1 MKKERADV
9 ISPKIKIPGQYS
21 GKNAS
26 EETVTAW
33 PPVSFGIPNAVLR
46 SALFGI
52 QRERT
57 GLGLIDDMILV
68 YSGNIIRYTGPCL
81 NQDDSLVWQIII
93 RAARQSLTP
102 MGGLVQLSTNEIL
115 NALERTDGGANFS
128 WLKSCMERLTKAYI
142 SIETESEET
151 RSHLLIGYK
160 VDKKTKKISVGISS
174 LLYPLFAS
182 DLTDVD
188 VLRKTKLKSQLT
200 RWLHDFYSSHS
211 EPYNYSVDKIKE
223 LSRSNKQTSKFKKMI
238 EESIEEL
245 KNSTPPLFAENSHL
259 NKDTNLLHIY
269 KATNSP
275 GVPPVKKENNKTE
288 VIKQVEK
295 KERNSSD
302 INKIMKSRLM
312 TREEVLALQDSS
324 FYEYL
329 ENV

>member
-9 ISPKIKIPGQYS
+9 IAPKIKIHGQYS

-26 EETVTAW
+26 EENITAW

-57 GLGLIDDMILV
+57 GVGLIDDMILV

-115 NALERTDGGANFS
+115 NSLERTDGGANFA

-142 SIETESEET
+142 SIETEVEET

-182 DLTDVD
+182 DLTDAD

-245 KNSTPPLFAENSHL
+245 KQSTPPLFSEKSHL
-259 NKDTNLLHIY
+259 NKETNLLHIY

-275 GVPPVKKENNKTE
+275 GVPPVKKDTKHNEILN
-288 VIKQVEK
+288 K
-295 KERNSSD
+295 KERTSSD

-312 TREEVLALQDSS
+312 TREEVLELQDSS
-324 FYEYL
+324 FYNYL

>member
-1 MKKERADV
+1 MKKERNDV
-9 ISPKIKIPGQYS
+9 IAPKIKVPALYS

-52 QRERT
+52 QRERS
-57 GLGLIDDMILV
+57 GIGLIDDMILV

-93 RAARQSLTP
+93 RAARQSMTP

-115 NALERTDGGANFS
+115 NALERTDGGANFT

-211 EPYNYSVDKIKE
+211 EPYNYSVEKIKE
-223 LSRSNKQTSKFKKMI
+223 LSRSTKQTSKFKKMI

-245 KNSTPPLFAENSHL
+245 KECVPPLFAKSSYL

-275 GVPPVKKENNKTE
+275 GVPPVKKDVAQKKE
-288 VIKQVEK
+288 KQK
-295 KERNSSD
+295 KERTAD
-302 INKIMKSRLM
+302 EIKEIMKSRFM
-312 TREEVLALQDSS
+312 THEEVLNLSESS
-324 FYEYL
+324 FEEYL
-329 ENV
+329 QNP

>member
-1 MKKERADV
+1 MKKERNDV
-9 ISPKIKIPGQYS
+9 IAPKIKVPALYS

-52 QRERT
+52 QRER
-57 GLGLIDDMILV
+57 GGIGLIDDMILV

-93 RAARQSLTP
+93 RAARQSMTP

-115 NALERTDGGANFS
+115 NALERTDGGANFT

-211 EPYNYSVDKIKE
+211 EPYNYSVEKIKE
-223 LSRSNKQTSKFKKMI
+223 LSRSTKQTSKFKKMI

-245 KNSTPPLFAENSHL
+245 KECVPPLFAKSSYL

-275 GVPPVKKENNKTE
+275 GVPPVKKDVAQKKE
-288 VIKQVEK
+288 KQK
-295 KERNSSD
+295 KERTAD
-302 INKIMKSRLM
+302 EIKEIMKSRFM
-312 TREEVLALQDSS
+312 THEEVLNLSESS
-324 FYEYL
+324 FEEYL
-329 ENV
+329 QNP